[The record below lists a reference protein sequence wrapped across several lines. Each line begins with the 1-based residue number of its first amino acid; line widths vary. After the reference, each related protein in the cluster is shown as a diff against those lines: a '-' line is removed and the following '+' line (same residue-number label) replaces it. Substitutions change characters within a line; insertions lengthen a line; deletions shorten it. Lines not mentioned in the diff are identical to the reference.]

1 MKRKKQKYFI
11 IIISLLLS
19 FNVFAQPKKSLSD
32 KYFPFLNVD
41 TIWVDSVFNSLTPE
55 QRIAQLFMVS
65 AYSNLER
72 KYNENVADVI
82 CQYNPGGIMF
92 LKGGPVR
99 QANMT
104 NYLQSWSKVPLLIA
118 VDGEWGLSMRL
129 DSCVSYPRQMALGAM
144 RDDSLIY
151 LMAKEIAAECKRMGV
166 HINFAPVVDVNN
178 NPKNPVINTRSFGEN
193 KYDVARK
200 GLLFMNGLQQ
210 NGIIATAKHF
220 PGHGDTES
228 DSHHT
233 LPILNQERKRLDDV
247 ELFPFSYLIKN
258 NALGVMVAHLNIPA
272 LDTTQ
277 NLPSSLSGKVVK
289 HVLRDSMGFKGLV
302 FSDALNM
309 KGVTNYY
316 LPGVAE
322 VMALKAGI
330 DVLLCSDDI
339 ETAIEGIKLAIYLGD
354 LSQEEIDEKCKKILA
369 AKYWA
374 GLSNYKPIK
383 TENLVNDL
391 NKDEAVL
398 LSRRLVENS
407 ITLLE
412 NKKNI
417 IPLKNIDTLCIASLS
432 VDEYETTPFQEMLGN
447 YADFSHYNIMSTA
460 DSSKFDSMITELYK
474 YNLIIIG
481 IHSLTGLPSRNY
493 GLSQN
498 VMELIDTLSK
508 NSKIIID
515 IFGNPY
521 MLSIKGMENADAI
534 IVSYQD
540 KKLPQEISAQ
550 IIFGGTGVKGRL
562 PVTASEKYPINSGL
576 RIDKTIRLKYTIP
589 EEIGISSGYLKKI
602 DSIAIDGIIKRAY
615 PGCQIIIVKKGN
627 VIYKKSFG
635 YHTYEKK
642 VPVKNT
648 DIYDLASLTKV
659 LSTTLAVMKLEEECK
674 INIEN
679 KISDYLP
686 VLNNSNKKKI
696 IIKDILTHQAGLQ
709 SWIPFY
715 KKTIVKGK
723 LSYDIYRTYENDT
736 FPLQVADKIFIR
748 KDYPDT
754 IMKEIAESSLKKKK
768 EYEYSDI
775 GFYLMKSAI
784 ENITGEKIDNYVENN
799 FYKPLGLSTMTYNP
813 LRKFKI
819 SRIPPTEFD
828 NEFRKQ
834 IIQGYVH
841 DPGAA
846 MLGGVGG
853 HAGLFANANDVA
865 KLMQMLLQKGFYADR
880 KYINAGIIGNYT
892 KCQFCDEGNRRGL
905 GFDRPVKGGKLSPAC
920 RDASPESYGHT
931 GFTGTYVWVDP
942 KYDLIYVFLSN
953 RVYPD
958 AQNKK
963 LANMNIRTD
972 IQQVIY
978 DAIKK

>member
-1 MKRKKQKYFI
+1 
-11 IIISLLLS
+11 
-19 FNVFAQPKKSLSD
+19 
-32 KYFPFLNVD
+32 
-41 TIWVDSVFNSLTPE
+41 
-55 QRIAQLFMVS
+55 MVS
-65 AYSNLER
+65 AYSDR
-72 KYNENVADVI
+72 DQKYNENVADVI

-92 LKGGPVR
+92 LKGSPVH
-99 QANMT
+99 QANIT
-104 NYLQSWSKVPLLIA
+104 NYLQSWSKVPMLIA
-118 VDGEWGLSMRL
+118 IDGEWGLSMRL
-129 DSCVSYPRQMALGAM
+129 DSTVSFPRQMALGAM
-144 RDDSLIY
+144 QNDTLIY
-151 LMAKEIAAECKRMGV
+151 SMSKEIARECKRMGI

-193 KYDVARK
+193 KFDVALK
-200 GLLFMNGLQQ
+200 GLLYMNGLQQ

-233 LPILNQERKRLDDV
+233 LPVLTQNRKRLNDI
-247 ELFPFSYLIKN
+247 ELYPFSHLIKN
-258 NALGVMVAHLNIPA
+258 NILGVMVAHLDIPA

-277 NLPSSLSGKVVK
+277 NLPSSLSEKVVTS
-289 HVLRDSMGFKGLV
+289 VLRDSMGFKGLV

-309 KGVTNYY
+309 KGVTNFYKH
-316 LPGVAE
+316 GVAE
-322 VMALKAGI
+322 VKAIKAGI

-339 ETAIEGIKLAIYLGD
+339 ETAIEEIKKAIYLGD
-354 LSQEEIDEKCKKILA
+354 VSQEEIDKKCKKILA
-369 AKYWA
+369 SKYWA
-374 GLSNYKPIK
+374 GLNNYKPVKI
-383 TENLVNDL
+383 ENLIDDL
-391 NKDEAVL
+391 NTNEAEL
-398 LSRRLVENS
+398 LNRKLVENS
-407 ITLLE
+407 ITLLA

-417 IPLKNIDTLCIASLS
+417 IPVKNLDTLCIASLS

-447 YADFSHYNIMSTA
+447 YADVSHYNIMSVS
-460 DSSKFDSMITELYK
+460 DSLKFDSMITELFK

-498 VMELIDTLSK
+498 VINLIDTLSK

-521 MLSIKGMENADAI
+521 MLSIFKGIENADGI
-534 IVSYQD
+534 IISYQD

-550 IIFGGTGVKGRL
+550 IIFGGQGVSGKL
-562 PVTASEKYPINSGL
+562 PVSASEKYPVNSGL
-576 RIDKTIRLKYTIP
+576 KISQTIRLKYSIP
-589 EEIGISSGYLKKI
+589 EELGINSDYLEKI
-602 DSIAIDGIIKRAY
+602 DSIAKDGISKRAY

-627 VIYKKSFG
+627 VIYQKSFG
-635 YHTYEKK
+635 FHTFEKK
-642 VPVKNT
+642 LAVKNT
-648 DIYDLASLTKV
+648 DIYDLASLTKI
-659 LSTTLAVMKLEEECK
+659 LSTTLVTMKLEGECK

-686 VLNNSNKKKI
+686 LLNNSNKKKI

-709 SWIPFY
+709 SWLPFY
-715 KKTIVKGK
+715 KKTIVNGK
-723 LSYDIYRTYENDT
+723 LSDNIYRTYENDT
-736 FPLQVADKIFIR
+736 FPYKVADKIFIR

-754 IMKEIAESSLKKKK
+754 IMKEIAESPLKKKK
-768 EYEYSDI
+768 EYEYSDL
-775 GFYLMKSAI
+775 GFYIMKSAI
-784 ENITGEKIDNYVENN
+784 ENITKESIDNYVKNN

-813 LRKFKI
+813 LQKFKI

-828 NEFRKQ
+828 REFRKQ

-846 MLGGVGG
+846 MLGGVSG

-865 KLMQMLLQKGFYADR
+865 KLMQVLLQKGFYADR
-880 KYINAGIIGNYT
+880 KYLYSEIIEKYT
-892 KCQFCDEGNRRGL
+892 RCQFCDEGNRRGL
-905 GFDRPVKGGKLSPAC
+905 GFDKPAIGGKESPAC
-920 RDASPESYGHT
+920 KDASSESFGHT

-958 AQNKK
+958 AENKK
-963 LANMNIRTD
+963 LANMNIRTN

-978 DAIKK
+978 DAILKK